1 MVKELTTFLKC
12 SKQLIEKRLPEHIN
26 AIQAPEQ
33 LKEAMLY
40 SLNAGGKRI
49 RPAFVFATLQ
59 SFGVSMEK
67 GLDVAC
73 ALEMIHTYSLV
84 HDDLPAM
91 DDDDLR
97 RGKPTNHKVFGEAL
111 AILAG
116 DALLTYSFEVIA
128 NLDAAVSTTQKV
140 ELIREISQAAGP
152 AGMVGGQVADMAGE
166 DQQLTLDEL
175 IFIHQ
180 HKTGDLLTASVMSGA
195 ILSGANVDE
204 MKQLR
209 NFSRELGLIFQIK
222 DDILDVEGD
231 TVLIGKPVGSDQNNN
246 KSTYPNLLGLDA
258 AKQKLSEHI
267 KLAKEY
273 IYDIEIDSKLLVDLT
288 EYVANRDH

>member
-1 MVKELTTFLKC
+1 MKELTTFLQR
-12 SKQLIEKRLPEHIN
+12 SKQLIEKRLPEHID
-26 AIQAPEQ
+26 AIQAPIQ

-49 RPAFVFATLQ
+49 RPAFVFATLH
-59 SFGVSMEK
+59 SLGEPIEK

-91 DDDDLR
+91 DDDDMR

-116 DALLTYSFEVIA
+116 DALLTHSFEIIA
-128 NLDAAVSTTQKV
+128 ELEETAVSARQKV
-140 ELIREISQAAGP
+140 ELIREISRAAGP

-166 DQQLTLDEL
+166 DQLLTLDEL

-180 HKTGDLLTASVMSGA
+180 HKTGDLLTASVMAGA
-195 ILSGANVDE
+195 ILASANE
-204 MKQLR
+204 SECEQLR
-209 NFSRELGLIFQIK
+209 KFSRELGLIFQIK
-222 DDILDVEGD
+222 DDILDIEGD
-231 TVLIGKPVGSDQNNN
+231 AVLIGKPVGSDINNN

-258 AKQKLSEHI
+258 AKRKLSEHI
-267 KLAKEY
+267 ALAKEY
-273 IYDIEIDSKLLVDLT
+273 IYDIDIDYTLLVDLT
-288 EYVANRDH
+288 DYIANRDH